1 MIDREA
7 RRQVAELL
15 RHLGSG
21 AITNDYFDDHA
32 KSIARQSQDLGVRK
46 VDEWAWY
53 LYAEVNCSRFRGRYR
68 LPNDFRTDLARCVV
82 FLHSDCEY
90 EWPRESF
97 GIELLNICLI
107 FITALAGV
115 VTIGFGLA
123 DSRLYVIPLALFGV
137 CWWLFRLARARASEK
152 VRRRDQLGD
161 YAAWPFLRNDDLA
174 AARAKPRLLAA
185 QTA

>member
-7 RRQVAELL
+7 RGQMAELL

-21 AITNDYFDDHA
+21 AITIDYFDDHA
-32 KSIARQSQDLGVRK
+32 KSIARRSQDLGVCN

-68 LPNDFRTDLARCVV
+68 LPDDFRDDLARCVV

-90 EWPRESF
+90 EWPRESYWLEML
-97 GIELLNICLI
+97 IDCLS
-107 FITALAGV
+107 FIVALAGI

-137 CWWLFRLARARASEK
+137 CWWLFRLSRARAREV

-161 YAAWPFLRNDDLA
+161 YEAWPFLRNDDLA
-174 AARAKPRLLAA
+174 AARAKPRLLAG